1 MGAIVVSFRRRFLSV
16 VWRVSHAALLC
27 SVLATNLAGCAWF
40 DAKQRELALRPTP
53 GRPADF
59 AGLRAGDEIFNVT
72 VPAARPGA
80 AAGATDQLQL
90 WWLPN
95 ADPRAPTLLYLH
107 GTFRSLYQSNPRKME
122 ALRSAGF
129 SVVAVDYRG
138 WGESTPILP
147 SEATIYADAQTAW
160 AELVR
165 RQPDPRKRVLFGHSM
180 GSAVAVEL
188 ASHRHAG
195 ADYGALVLEAAFN
208 RLPDVARSAG
218 VVGIVASWFATLEF
232 DSASKIG
239 KVDAPI
245 LMLHGTVDRTVPVE
259 LGRRLHDA
267 APKGTR
273 WVEFEGGSH
282 SGLDLES
289 PKQYDDALRSVIAQL
304 AR

>member
-1 MGAIVVSFRRRFLSV
+1 MSFSAPAHPGWRRTLRIAVIFG
-16 VWRVSHAALLC
+16 
-27 SVLATNLAGCAWF
+27 VLTTLAGCTWL

-59 AGLRAGDEIFNVT
+59 AGLRAGDEIFNVA

-80 AAGATDQLQL
+80 TAAATDQLQL

-95 ADPRAPTLLYLH
+95 PDPQAPTLLYLH

-129 SVVAVDYRG
+129 AIVAVDYRG

-147 SEATIYADAQTAW
+147 SEATIYADAQVAW
-160 AELVR
+160 SELVR

-188 ASHRHAG
+188 ASRRHVG

-218 VVGIVASWFATLEF
+218 VVGVIASWFATLEF
-232 DSASKIG
+232 DSAAKIG
-239 KVDAPI
+239 RVDAPI
-245 LMLHGTVDRTVPVE
+245 LMLHGTADRTVPID
-259 LGRRLHDA
+259 LGRRLRDA

-273 WVEFEGGSH
+273 WVEFDGGSH

-289 PKQYDDALRSVIAQL
+289 PKQYEDAMRSLIAQL
-304 AR
+304 AH